1 MKTSVPHF
9 LPACSTSVLQTILLY
24 YYVIMKRQF
33 FTFVVRWI
41 LNSFGLWVAVRIFGT
56 GYSDQQL
63 TEGFVVFLI
72 AGLIFSVV
80 NAVLKP
86 IAIILALP
94 AILVTLGLFT
104 IIVNGLMVYISLKL
118 APGLS
123 MTFWNSVLT
132 GLVLSLVNYIVSS
145 ALELEYV
152 RVREEKS

>member
-1 MKTSVPHF
+1 M
-9 LPACSTSVLQTILLY
+9 
-24 YYVIMKRQF
+24 
-33 FTFVVRWI
+33 
-41 LNSFGLWVAVRIFGT
+41 RIFGT